1 MVAGVLS
8 PHHVRVIGLPTAIP
22 SKLSTLNATAW
33 TCRAKR
39 RPAANMDRR
48 VNDQNM
54 MNERDKECRRLRI
67 LMLSMLIA
75 RWAQFVC
82 CVSPSVAGA
91 EEMERQGIIK

>member
-1 MVAGVLS
+1 MVNRTVLS

-33 TCRAKR
+33 TCMAKK

-54 MNERDKECRRLRI
+54 MNERDKECRRLWI

-75 RWAQFVC
+75 GCAGQEFSKGH
-82 CVSPSVAGA
+82 CVGMYSNV
-91 EEMERQGIIK
+91 